1 MGATPAKTFPMPTP
15 YGTSPN
21 IGVVSQAQAAQPA
34 PQQNFL
40 PLTGASQAQQ
50 PAPTNS
56 QTQQGSLGILGN
68 QGMNRLRNTNTFG
81 GYGGPTPF
89 YG

>member
-1 MGATPAKTFPMPTP
+1 MGQTPAKFFPQPTP
-15 YGTSPN
+15 YGDSPN
-21 IGVVSQAQAAQPA
+21 IGVLTQAQAAQPA
-34 PQQNFL
+34 PLNNFL
-40 PLTGASQAQQ
+40 PLTGSTQAQQ

-56 QTQQGSLGILGN
+56 QTQKNQLGILGVN
-68 QGMNRLRNTNTFG
+68 QYRNTNTFG